1 MDGQECLGMRVQWLG
16 CQDKAG
22 VIDINADVID
32 RNACVID
39 RNAGVLY
46 WMGMQVYLKRIQV

>member
-1 MDGQECLGMRVQWLG
+1 LG